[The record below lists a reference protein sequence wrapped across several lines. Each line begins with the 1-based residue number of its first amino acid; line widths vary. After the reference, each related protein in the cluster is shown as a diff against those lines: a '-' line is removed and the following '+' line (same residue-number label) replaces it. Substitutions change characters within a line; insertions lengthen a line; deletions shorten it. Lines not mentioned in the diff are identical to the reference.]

1 MDFDKMNLCDFKNLT
16 IKHKQP
22 KNIFPNLDLM
32 RFKRKKSDKEN
43 LRTFKNLYFVKRQ
56 KYFKEKIFYDATIK
70 QVFSELE
77 KSNSEIT
84 RLIFYDNCCFV
95 QFTKRGFY

>member
-56 KYFKEKIFYDATIK
+56 KYFKEKIFYKTSLID
-70 QVFSELE
+70 VFNELNNINCE
-77 KSNSEIT
+77 PT
-84 RLIFYDNCCFV
+84 RFIFYDNCCFV
-95 QFTKRGFY
+95 QFTKRGYF